1 MIIVP
6 KVRGFVC
13 VTTHPTG
20 CARNVDEQIAHV
32 RGQGKIAGG
41 PRSVL
46 VAGASTGYGLASRVT
61 AAFGCGASTVGVF
74 LERPPAPKR
83 PATAGWY
90 NSAAVERAAR
100 EAGLRARS
108 VNGDAFSDAVKQRTV
123 ELLKDGFGPVDLVV
137 YSLAAPKRSH
147 PRTGETAKS
156 VLKPIGA
163 VYEGKTLDTDKAE
176 VKPVTIE
183 PASEQEIAE
192 TTSVMGGEDWEA
204 WIDSLDAAGLLA
216 EGCRSVAYTYIGPRL
231 TWPIYWEGTIGRAKD
246 HLDRTAAA
254 LDARL
259 RPRGGGAVVSVMKA
273 VVTQA
278 SSAIPVVPLYMS
290 ILFKEMKA
298 KGIHEGTIEQIQRMF
313 ATRVYGPEGIV
324 VDESGRVRM
333 DDWEMRPEVQDAVN
347 AVWPRVSTENL
358 RELTDFEGYQR
369 EFLRL
374 FGFGLEG
381 VDYDADVDPEVPIEG
396 LLQVG

>member
-1 MIIVP
+1 MIIHP

-13 VTTHPTG
+13 ITTHPVG

-32 RGQGKIAGG
+32 RTQGNIAGG
-41 PRSVL
+41 PRNVL
-46 VAGASTGYGLASRVT
+46 VVGASTGYGLASRVT
-61 AAFGCGASTVGVF
+61 AAFGCGASTAGVF
-74 LERPPAPKR
+74 LERPPAPNR

-90 NSAAVERAAR
+90 NSAAFERAAGQ
-100 EAGLRARS
+100 AGLRARS
-108 VNGDAFSDAVKQRTV
+108 VNGDAFSDAVKERV
-123 ELLKDGFGPVDLVV
+123 VALLQDGFGPVDLVV
-137 YSLAAPKRSH
+137 YSLAAPKRIH

-183 PASEQEIAE
+183 PANEQEIVE
-192 TTSVMGGEDWEA
+192 TISVMGGEDWEM
-204 WIDSLDAAGLLA
+204 WIDALDASGLLA
-216 EGCRSVAYTYIGPRL
+216 DGCRSVAYTYIGPEL

-298 KGIHEGTIEQIQRMF
+298 AGIHEGTIEQIQRMF
-313 ATRVYGPEGIV
+313 ATRIYGSDDVV
-324 VDESGRVRM
+324 VDETGRVRM
-333 DDWEMRPEVQDAVN
+333 DDWEMRPEVQNAVN

-358 RELTDFEGYQR
+358 RELTDFDGYQR

-374 FGFGLEG
+374 FGFGRED
-381 VDYDADVDPEVPIEG
+381 VDYDADVDPMVPIAG
-396 LLQVG
+396 LVEAG